1 MILNLRRL
9 KCVSPIS
16 IMKTIE
22 IDSDTLKKLQK
33 IKIRPDESL
42 SSVVCRLAIYG
53 YDWQPLTEEFIT
65 WIPLF

>member
-1 MILNLRRL
+1 
-9 KCVSPIS
+9 
-16 IMKTIE
+16 MKTIE

-42 SSVVCRLAIYG
+42 SSVVGRLAIYG